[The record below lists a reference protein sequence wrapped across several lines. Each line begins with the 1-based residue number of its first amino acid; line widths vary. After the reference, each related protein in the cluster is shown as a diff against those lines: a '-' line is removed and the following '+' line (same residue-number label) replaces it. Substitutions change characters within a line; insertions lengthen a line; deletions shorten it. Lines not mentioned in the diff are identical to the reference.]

1 MVYTMQTK
9 KAMRIAYIAHKD
21 QVDKSG
27 MPYIF
32 HPYHLAEQ
40 MRDEASVCVALLHDV
55 IEDTDFTYD
64 DLRELGIS
72 ESVIG
77 SIKLLTHNKSTAYT
91 DYIQSIKDSGD
102 EIAIKVKLADLR
114 HNSDITRLELI
125 EEKAIESSNRYKDA
139 IRQLNSALSTQA

>member
-40 MRDEASVCVALLHDV
+40 MQDETSVCVALLHDV
-55 IEDTDFTYD
+55 IEDTDFTLD

-72 ESVIG
+72 ESVIK
-77 SIKLLTHNKSTAYT
+77 SIQLLTHNKATAYA
-91 DYIQSIKDSGD
+91 DYIQSIKESGD

-125 EEKAIESSNRYKDA
+125 EEKAIESSKRYKDA
-139 IRQLNSALSTQA
+139 IGQLITI

>member
-9 KAMRIAYIAHKD
+9 KAMRIAYVAHKD

-40 MRDEASVCVALLHDV
+40 MEDETSVCVALLHDV
-55 IEDTDFTYD
+55 VEDTDFTFD

-72 ESVIG
+72 ESVIK
-77 SIKLLTHNKSTAYT
+77 SIRLLTHNKATAYA
-91 DYIQSIKDSGD
+91 DYIQSIKESGD

-125 EEKAIESSNRYKDA
+125 EEKAVESSNRYKDA
-139 IRQLNSALSTQA
+139 IKQLTT